1 MQRNRDA
8 VRKKETSVADSKKL
22 LKEKSAVK
30 LLKEKFLSFFAT
42 NKILYN
48 IIKLADLAKHNYVG
62 CKI

>member
-8 VRKKETSVADSKKL
+8 VRKKETRVADSKKL

-30 LLKEKFLSFFAT
+30 LLKEKSLSFFAT
-42 NKILYN
+42 NKILYI

>member
-8 VRKKETSVADSKKL
+8 VRKKETSVADSKKIV
-22 LKEKSAVK
+22 KRNKRREIVKKKS
-30 LLKEKFLSFFAT
+30 LSFFAT
-42 NKILYN
+42 NKILYI